1 MRQCRVVDQSTLPYR
16 GTKLQRYFQNLTL
29 KERQQ
34 NLTDKRKV
42 GRVQTKH
49 TNHSK
54 DMTIKGRHDYK
65 GVDLVAGV
73 TIMCEGIGM

>member
-34 NLTDKRKV
+34 NLKDKKKSWKSADE
-42 GRVQTKH
+42 TYK
-49 TNHSK
+49 SFK
-54 DMTIKGRHDYK
+54 RHDNK
-65 GVDLVAGV
+65 GMDLVAGV
-73 TIMCEGIGM
+73 TIMCEGISM